1 MRFKPV
7 SALVAGIAFYA
18 VQSVWYIA
26 LGSAWQAA
34 SGVAVPTAH
43 PTPMPFLIAFVVALI
58 IGFVVEAALHDTKN
72 AHPPMHGLQFGLF
85 FGVGI
90 FALNLLVM
98 HQFEQRPI
106 TLTLIDGGAVTISLM
121 AAALVVGFF
130 HRNNPKLV

>member
-1 MRFKPV
+1 MRFNPV

-34 SGVAVPTAH
+34 SGVTVPTAH
-43 PTPMPFLIAFVVALI
+43 PTPMPFIIAFVVALI
-58 IGFVVEAALHDTKN
+58 VGFVVETALHDTKDPS
-72 AHPPMHGLQFGLF
+72 PPTHGLKFGLF

-90 FALNLLVM
+90 FALNLLVE
-98 HQFEQRPI
+98 HQFEQKPFA
-106 TLTLIDGGAVTISLM
+106 LTLIDGGAVVVCLM
-121 AAALVVGFF
+121 VAGLVVGFF